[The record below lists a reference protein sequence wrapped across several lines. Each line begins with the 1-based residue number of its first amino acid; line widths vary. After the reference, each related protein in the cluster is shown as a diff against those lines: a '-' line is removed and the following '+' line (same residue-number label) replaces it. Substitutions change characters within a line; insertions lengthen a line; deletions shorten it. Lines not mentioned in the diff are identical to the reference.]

1 MEWLDAYLDERKK
14 QHLLRTLK
22 PLRPAGPGRVC
33 INDVE
38 YLNFSTNDYLGLA
51 GHPRLLEESQK
62 ALKEYGTSSSAS
74 RLMSGDLSIHHQ
86 LEEMTTD
93 FIGKEKA
100 VLFGSGYL
108 ANIGLISALCNR
120 KDVIFSDRLNHASI
134 VDGIRLSGARFF
146 RFRHNDLN
154 HLEELLKKER
164 KSYKKALIVT
174 ESLFSMDGDMAS
186 VKEMVELKERYDTLF
201 MLDEAHAVGVIGE
214 KGAGLAEKYGLTK
227 KIDIIMGTFG
237 KALGSYGA
245 YAAASARLIDYCIN
259 KARSF
264 IYSTALPPS
273 VVGASI
279 GGIKMLAEEPI
290 RRSVLLEKAEYF
302 RSLLKKNSLKV
313 MGNAQIVPVLV
324 GENYAALNISKSL
337 YENAI
342 FALAVRPPTVPAG
355 KARIR
360 FSITCHHSEDDLQR
374 TADVLKHA
382 FKQISISK

>member
-1 MEWLDAYLDERKK
+1 MEWLDTYLDEQKK

-22 PLRPAGPGRVC
+22 PLRPAGPGRVY

-38 YLNFSTNDYLGLA
+38 YLNFSSNDYLGLA

-62 ALKEYGTSSSAS
+62 ALNEYGTSSSAS
-74 RLMSGDLSIHHQ
+74 RLMSGDFSIHHQ
-86 LEEMTTD
+86 LEEMTAD
-93 FIGKEKA
+93 FMGKEKA
-100 VLFGSGYL
+100 ILFGSGYL

-120 KDVIFSDRLNHASI
+120 KDIIFSDRLNHASI

-154 HLEELLKKER
+154 HLEALLKKER
-164 KSYKKALIVT
+164 KRYKKALIVT

-186 VKEMVELKERYDTLF
+186 VKEMVELKERYDALF

-259 KARSF
+259 MARSF
-264 IYSTALPPS
+264 IYSTALSPS
-273 VVGASI
+273 VIGASI

-290 RRSVLLEKAEYF
+290 RRSALLEKAKYF
-302 RSLLKKNSLKV
+302 RSLLKENSLKV

-324 GENYAALNISKSL
+324 GENYAALNISKNL

-360 FSITCHHSEDDLQR
+360 FSITCNHSEDDLKKA
-374 TADVLKHA
+374 ADVLKHA
-382 FKQISISK
+382 FKQIPISK

>member
-22 PLRPAGPGRVC
+22 PLRPGGPGRVY

-38 YLNFSTNDYLGLA
+38 YLNFSSNDYLGLA

-62 ALKEYGTSSSAS
+62 ALNGYGTSSSAS

-86 LEEMTTD
+86 LEEMTAD
-93 FIGKEKA
+93 FMGKEKA
-100 VLFGSGYL
+100 ILFGSGYL
-108 ANIGLISALCNR
+108 ANIGLISALCDR

-154 HLEELLKKER
+154 HLEALLKKER
-164 KSYKKALIVT
+164 KRYKKAFIVT

-186 VKEMVELKERYDTLF
+186 LKEMVELKERYDALF

-259 KARSF
+259 RARSF

-273 VVGASI
+273 VIGASI
-279 GGIKMLAEEPI
+279 GGIKMLAEEPA
-290 RRSVLLEKAEYF
+290 RRSVLLEKAKYF
-302 RSLLKKNSLKV
+302 RSLLKENSLKV
-313 MGNAQIVPVLV
+313 MGNAQIVPVFV

-337 YENAI
+337 YENAL

-360 FSITCHHSEDDLQR
+360 FSITCNHSEDDIKKA
-374 TADVLKHA
+374 ADVLKHA
-382 FKQISISK
+382 FKQIPISK

>member
-22 PLRPAGPGRVC
+22 PLRPGGPGRVY

-38 YLNFSTNDYLGLA
+38 YLNFSSNNYLGLA

-62 ALKEYGTSSSAS
+62 ALNGYGTSSSAS

-86 LEEMTTD
+86 LEEMTAD
-93 FIGKEKA
+93 FMGKEKA
-100 VLFGSGYL
+100 ILFGSGYL
-108 ANIGLISALCNR
+108 ANIGLISALCDR

-154 HLEELLKKER
+154 HLEALLKKER
-164 KSYKKALIVT
+164 KRYKKALIVT

-186 VKEMVELKERYDTLF
+186 LKEMVELKERYDALF

-214 KGAGLAEKYGLTK
+214 KGAGLAEKHGLTK

-259 KARSF
+259 RARSF

-273 VVGASI
+273 VIGASI
-279 GGIKMLAEEPI
+279 GGIKMLAEEPA
-290 RRSVLLEKAEYF
+290 RRSVLLEKAKYF
-302 RSLLKKNSLKV
+302 RSLLKENSLKV
-313 MGNAQIVPVLV
+313 MGNAQIVPVFV

-337 YENAI
+337 YENAL

-360 FSITCHHSEDDLQR
+360 FSITCNHSEDDIKKA
-374 TADVLKHA
+374 ADVLKHA
-382 FKQISISK
+382 FKQIPISK

>member
-86 LEEMTTD
+86 LEEMTAD
-93 FIGKEKA
+93 FMGKEKA

-108 ANIGLISALCNR
+108 ANIGLISALCDR

-154 HLEELLKKER
+154 HLEALLKKER
-164 KSYKKALIVT
+164 KKHKKALIVT

-186 VKEMVELKERYDTLF
+186 VKEMVELKERYDALF

-214 KGAGLAEKYGLTK
+214 KGAGLAEKYELTQ
-227 KIDIIMGTFG
+227 KIDVIMGTFG

-245 YAAASARLIDYCIN
+245 YAAASAKLIDYCIN
-259 KARSF
+259 RARSF

-279 GGIKMLAEEPI
+279 GGIKMLAEEPA
-290 RRSVLLEKAEYF
+290 RRSVLLEKAKYF
-302 RSLLKKNSLKV
+302 RSLLKENSLKV

-324 GENYAALNISKSL
+324 GENYAALNISRSL

-342 FALAVRPPTVPAG
+342 FALAMINPLSLFSMIIHHTVRYVKINKNLP
-355 KARIR
+355 K
-360 FSITCHHSEDDLQR
+360 
-374 TADVLKHA
+374 
-382 FKQISISK
+382 

>member
-1 MEWLDAYLDERKK
+1 MEWLKEYLNERKK
-14 QHLLRTLK
+14 AHLLRTLK
-22 PLRPAGPGRVC
+22 PLRPAGHSRVY
-33 INDVE
+33 IDDSE
-38 YLNFSTNDYLGLA
+38 YLNFSSNDYLGLA

-62 ALKEYGTSSSAS
+62 ALKEFGTSSSAS

-86 LEEMTTD
+86 LEEMTAD
-93 FIGKEKA
+93 FAGKERA
-100 VLFGSGYL
+100 LLFGSGYL
-108 ANIGLISALCNR
+108 ANIGLISALCDR

-154 HLEELLKKER
+154 HLETLIKKER
-164 KSYKKALIVT
+164 RRYKKALIVT

-186 VKEMVELKERYDTLF
+186 VKEMVELKERYDALF

-259 KARSF
+259 RVRSF

-273 VVGASI
+273 VTGASI
-279 GGIKMLAEEPI
+279 GGIKMLAEEPA

-302 RSLLKKNSLKV
+302 RSLLKENSLNV

-337 YENAI
+337 YENAL

-355 KARIR
+355 EARIR
-360 FSITCHHSEDDLQR
+360 FSITYHHSRDDLQR
-374 TADVLKHA
+374 AADVLKHA
-382 FKQISISK
+382 FKQIPISK

>member
-1 MEWLDAYLDERKK
+1 MEWLDEYLDERKK

-22 PLRPAGPGRVC
+22 PLRPAGSGRVC

-38 YLNFSTNDYLGLA
+38 YLNFSSNDYLGLA

-62 ALKEYGTSSSAS
+62 SLREYGTSSSAS
-74 RLMSGDLSIHHQ
+74 RLMSGDLSIHHR
-86 LEEMTTD
+86 LEDMTAD
-93 FIGKEKA
+93 FASKERA
-100 VLFGSGYL
+100 LLFGSGYL
-108 ANIGLISALCNR
+108 ANIGLISALCGRN
-120 KDVIFSDRLNHASI
+120 DVIFSDRLNHASI

-164 KSYKKALIVT
+164 KRHKKALIVT

-186 VKEMVELKERYDTLF
+186 VKEMVELKERYDALF
-201 MLDEAHAVGVIGE
+201 MLDEAHAVGIIGK
-214 KGAGLAEKYGLTK
+214 KGAGFAEKYGLTK

-259 KARSF
+259 RARSF

-273 VVGASI
+273 VIGASI
-279 GGIKMLAEEPI
+279 GGIKMLAEEPV
-290 RRSVLLEKAEYF
+290 RRSALLEKARYF
-302 RSLLKKNSLKV
+302 RSLLKENSLKV
-313 MGNAQIVPVLV
+313 MGNAQIAPVLV
-324 GENYAALNISKSL
+324 GENYAVLTIAKSL
-337 YENAI
+337 YENGI

-360 FSITCHHSEDDLQR
+360 FSITCNHSEDDLKKA
-374 TADVLKHA
+374 ADVLKHA
-382 FKQISISK
+382 FKQIQISK

>member
-22 PLRPAGPGRVC
+22 PLRPGGPGRVY

-38 YLNFSTNDYLGLA
+38 YLNFSSNDYLGLA

-62 ALKEYGTSSSAS
+62 ALNGYGTSSSAS

-86 LEEMTTD
+86 LEEMTAD
-93 FIGKEKA
+93 FMGKEKA
-100 VLFGSGYL
+100 ILFGSGYL

-134 VDGIRLSGARFF
+134 VDGIRLSGAQFF
-146 RFRHNDLN
+146 RFRHNDLD
-154 HLEELLKKER
+154 HLETLLKRER
-164 KSYKKALIVT
+164 KRFKKAFIIT

-186 VKEMVELKERYDTLF
+186 LKEMVELKERYDALF

-259 KARSF
+259 RARSF

-279 GGIKMLAEEPI
+279 GGIKMLAKEPA
-290 RRSVLLEKAEYF
+290 RRSILLEKAEYF
-302 RSLLKKNSLKV
+302 RSLLEENSLKV

-337 YENAI
+337 YENAL

-355 KARIR
+355 EARIR
-360 FSITCHHSEDDLQR
+360 FSITCHHSKDDLQR
-374 TADVLKHA
+374 AADVLKHA
-382 FKQISISK
+382 FKQIPISK

>member
-22 PLRPAGPGRVC
+22 PLRPGGPGRVY

-38 YLNFSTNDYLGLA
+38 YLNFSSNNYLGLA

-62 ALKEYGTSSSAS
+62 ALNGYGTSSSAS

-86 LEEMTTD
+86 LEEMTAD
-93 FIGKEKA
+93 FMGKEKA
-100 VLFGSGYL
+100 ILFGSGYL
-108 ANIGLISALCNR
+108 ANIGLISALCDR

-154 HLEELLKKER
+154 HLEALLKKER
-164 KSYKKALIVT
+164 KRYKKAFIVT

-186 VKEMVELKERYDTLF
+186 LKEMVELKERYDALF

-259 KARSF
+259 RARSF

-273 VVGASI
+273 VIGASI
-279 GGIKMLAEEPI
+279 GGIKMLAEEPA
-290 RRSVLLEKAEYF
+290 RRSVLLEKAKYF
-302 RSLLKKNSLKV
+302 RSLLKENSLKV
-313 MGNAQIVPVLV
+313 MGNAQIVPVFV

-337 YENAI
+337 YENAL

-360 FSITCHHSEDDLQR
+360 FSITCNHSEDDIKKA
-374 TADVLKHA
+374 ADVLKHA
-382 FKQISISK
+382 FKQIPISK